1 MIVTRSKSEDS
12 RAKATECFADT
23 VIDNEN
29 TSFLAVK
36 FEKLIVSPN
45 TSNSN
50 SGVKKSLVLKSE
62 TEVLKLKKSNKKKP
76 LLRKSKLG
84 ESFTKFRDNNLT
96 SQCSTSDPKLRGE
109 NVFGRKF
116 SFSLENFNSLTLQ
129 DNTQSKEEDLK
140 VNFSSESFKQIN
152 GSAGKRKRE
161 RCQSCS
167 ERLDTQTQVVNVS
180 GVSCGQ
186 QARMYSDVTVED
198 LAGYLDDTTFFPKR
212 MSYMAEMMY
221 T

>member
-1 MIVTRSKSEDS
+1 MMVTRSKSEDS
-12 RAKATECFADT
+12 RATATECFADT

-45 TSNSN
+45 TSHNN

-62 TEVLKLKKSNKKKP
+62 TQVLKLKKSSKKKP

-96 SQCSTSDPKLRGE
+96 SQCSTSDPKLQGE

-129 DNTQSKEEDLK
+129 DNTQSKDEDST

-167 ERLDTQTQVVNVS
+167 ERLDQVDTSQV
-180 GVSCGQ
+180 VSCGQ